1 MFMQTSPTLPREVG
15 GVPGEAGGGGEG
27 LTLPAKSGE
36 YPAKP
41 GEYPAKPGEEPSLPR
56 EVGGVP
62 GEAGGGGSLRFLLG
76 RSVAVEGVPAP
87 GYHVVQLE
95 PEDPVAFQR
104 LADDLDP
111 RFELRLN
118 NGVGTCF
125 LEAPDLGR
133 VRGAGQDVHPGIEM
147 PGVAHSDLHRC
158 PMRHQRR
165 HEASLVEPDV
175 GEDGDVAGV
184 AVDRRHT

>member
-1 MFMQTSPTLPREVG
+1 HARMADEKVDERHARVPVGAGHRCPNLHDRHKHTRTLHVYADPFQ
-15 GVPGEAGGGGEG
+15 
-27 LTLPAKSGE
+27 LSPAKSGE

-41 GEYPAKPGEEPSLPR
+41 GE
-56 EVGGVP
+56 
-62 GEAGGGGSLRFLLG
+62 GGSLRFLPG

-104 LADDLDP
+104 LANDLDP

-125 LEAPDLGR
+125 LEAADLGR
-133 VRGAGQDVHPGIEM
+133 V
-147 PGVAHSDLHRC
+147 
-158 PMRHQRR
+158 
-165 HEASLVEPDV
+165 
-175 GEDGDVAGV
+175 
-184 AVDRRHT
+184 